1 MAWARADPTP
11 GLHLSPIRSNHARDF
26 ALRGGTEVPTLNWA
40 TGRDGE
46 AARVL
51 KDTYKGV
58 LETLVA
64 LIENGDGRE
73 LPTVVRHLRGGR
85 TLTWRIS
92 GARCAYCETCGC
104 DRARYEPEGEGLA
117 FEFCP
122 ACWSMRGSDRE
133 RQGSFAVGKVVEKR
147 LHDLLPGTRM
157 ELTVRGGRLPL
168 GPADSPGGPGE
179 ALDAYRTAARRPLE
193 IGRQFE
199 LGRLSFAGTS
209 ETPPDYAEA
218 RLWLE
223 RAARWGH
230 GEALSMLGL
239 MALHGLG
246 EAREPRKAVELCREA
261 AARGCPKAEAGMGRL
276 CWDGVYVSED
286 RAAAVEWWRRAARRK
301 DPEAQLWLGR
311 ALILG
316 EGVER
321 DESAGLALVREAAE
335 AGDADAQ
342 AWLGS
347 FLDGRAG

>member
-1 MAWARADPTP
+1 M
-11 GLHLSPIRSNHARDF
+11 
-26 ALRGGTEVPTLNWA
+26 LNWA

-51 KDTYKGV
+51 KETYKDV

-73 LPTVVRHLRGGR
+73 LPAVVRHLHGGR
-85 TLTWRIS
+85 TLMWRTS
-92 GARCAYCETCGC
+92 GARCAVCETCGC
-104 DRARYEPEGEGLA
+104 DRTFYEPEGEGLA

-133 RQGSFAVGKVVEKR
+133 RQVSFAVGKVVEKR
-147 LHDLLPGTRM
+147 LRDLLPGTRM
-157 ELTVRGGRLPL
+157 ELRVRGGRLPL

-179 ALDAYRTAARRPLE
+179 ALDAYRASARRPLE

-199 LGRLSFAGTS
+199 LGRMAFKGTR
-209 ETPPDYAEA
+209 EAPPDFAEA

-239 MALHGLG
+239 MAFHGLG

-261 AARGCPKAEAGMGRL
+261 AERGCPKAEAGMGRL
-276 CWDGVYVSED
+276 CWDGVYVAED

-301 DPEAQLWLGR
+301 DPEALLWLGR

-321 DESAGLALVREAAE
+321 DESAGLALVRKAAE
-335 AGDADAQ
+335 LGDADAQ

-347 FLDGRAG
+347 FFDGRAG

>member
-1 MAWARADPTP
+1 M
-11 GLHLSPIRSNHARDF
+11 
-26 ALRGGTEVPTLNWA
+26 LNWA

-51 KDTYKGV
+51 KDTYRGV

-73 LPTVVRHLRGGR
+73 LPTVVRHLHGGR
-85 TLTWRIS
+85 TLTWRNS
-92 GARCAYCETCGC
+92 GVRCAVCETCGC
-104 DRARYEPEGEGLA
+104 DRTRYEPEGEGLV

-122 ACWSMRGSDRE
+122 ACWSMRGTDRE
-133 RQGSFAVGKVVEKR
+133 RQASFAVGKVVEKR
-147 LHDLLPGTRM
+147 MRDLPPGTKM
-157 ELTVRGGRLPL
+157 ELMARGARLPL
-168 GPADSPGGPGE
+168 GPDDSPGVPGE
-179 ALDAYRTAARRPLE
+179 ALDAYRAAARRPLE

-199 LGRLSFAGTS
+199 LGRMAFEGTD
-209 ETPPDYAEA
+209 EAPPDYAEA
-218 RLWLE
+218 RLWFE

-246 EAREPRKAVELCREA
+246 EAREPRKGVELCREA

-276 CWDGVYVSED
+276 CWDGVYVAED

-342 AWLGS
+342 AYLGS
-347 FLDGRAG
+347 LLDGRAG